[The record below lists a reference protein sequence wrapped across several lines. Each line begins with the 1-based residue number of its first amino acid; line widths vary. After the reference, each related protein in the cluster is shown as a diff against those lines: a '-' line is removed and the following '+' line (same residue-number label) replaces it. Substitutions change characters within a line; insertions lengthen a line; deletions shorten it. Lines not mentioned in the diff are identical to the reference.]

1 MGDTVRAAVVTEF
14 AKPLSVQDVPLPDI
28 EVGGVLGRVDAAT
41 LCGTDVHIWSGHSFV
56 GPEKLPYIPGHETAV
71 TVVDVGGNPKDIFN
85 NPVQVGQRI
94 IGNYPFCG
102 HCYHCAVAMQ
112 PSLCLEGA
120 RYGRERVDQYPY
132 LLGGT
137 AEYHYYPPGAD
148 FIPIPDDVP
157 APLAASA
164 ACALRTAMHAAERL
178 GPIKSHE
185 TVLVQGQ
192 AQWGS
197 IAWRSLLRRAPIA
210 YSYSGRRSHVWKWQR
225 AGAPQG
231 TMNIE
236 QTSAADRKAWLA
248 ERTRGL
254 GVDVVIQ
261 AATAQAIP
269 EAVDLVRRGGR
280 VISIGGGSGN
290 LEIPAFAM
298 TTKYLTITSV
308 LQAEARHFLQAV
320 QFLSAQSKHF
330 PFESMI
336 TGSYSLENT
345 TEALQRCQSSEKS
358 NRLSCH
364 NLRRCK
370 REPTGEWEEQRYGS
384 SIEDRDHRR

>member
-1 MGDTVRAAVVTEF
+1 METCKAAVITGFNEPTEMRD
-14 AKPLSVQDVPLPDI
+14 VQMPDLEPTGMLV
-28 EVGGVLGRVDAAT
+28 EVEAAT
-41 LCGTDVHIWSGHSFV
+41 LCGTDVHIWGGHSFV

-71 TVVDVGGNPKDIFN
+71 TVVDVAGNPKDVFN
-85 NPVQVGQRI
+85 RPVQPGQRI

-102 HCYHCAVAMQ
+102 HCYHCSVAMQ

-120 RYGRERVDQYPY
+120 RYGRERVDQFPY

-157 APLAASA
+157 AALAASA

-178 GPIKSHE
+178 GPVRSHE
-185 TVLVQGQ
+185 TVLVQG
-192 AQWGS
+192 AGPVGLYCLAV
-197 IAWRSLLRRAPIA
+197 ILAKGADR
-210 YSYSGRRSHVWKWQR
+210 VFVF
-225 AGAPQG
+225 GAPESRLEVARSWGAAG
-231 TMNIE
+231 TMDIE

-248 ERTRGL
+248 EHTRGL
-254 GVDVVIQ
+254 GVDVVVQ

-280 VISIGGGSGN
+280 IVSIGGGSGN

-336 TGSYSLENT
+336 TGKYSLEGT
-345 TEALQRCQSSEKS
+345 TDALQAMSEF
-358 NRLSCH
+358 
-364 NLRRCK
+364 
-370 REPTGEWEEQRYGS
+370 REVKPVVLPQPS
-384 SIEDRDHRR
+384 AA

>member
-1 MGDTVRAAVVTEF
+1 MADTVRAAVVTEF
-14 AKPLSVQDVPLPDI
+14 GKPLSVQDVPLPDI
-28 EVGGVLGRVDAAT
+28 EAGGVLGRVDAAT
-41 LCGTDVHIWSGHSFV
+41 LCGTDVHIWGGHSFV

-71 TVVDVGGNPKDIFN
+71 TVVDVGGNPKNVFN
-85 NPVQVGQRI
+85 QPVQVGQRI
-94 IGNYPFCG
+94 ISNYPFCG
-102 HCYHCAVAMQ
+102 HCYHCSIAMQ

-148 FIPIPDDVP
+148 FIPIPDDVH

-185 TVLVQGQ
+185 TVLVQG
-192 AQWGS
+192 AGPVGLYCL
-197 IAWRSLLRRAPIA
+197 AVALAKGADR
-210 YSYSGRRSHVWKWQR
+210 VFVF
-225 AGAPQG
+225 GAPESRLEVATRWGAAG
-231 TMNIE
+231 TMDIE

-248 ERTRGL
+248 ERTRGI

-269 EAVDLVRRGGR
+269 EALDLVRRGGR
-280 VISIGGGSGN
+280 VVSIGGGAGN
-290 LEIPAFAM
+290 LEVAAFAM
-298 TTKYLTITSV
+298 TTKYLTISSV

-336 TGSYSLENT
+336 TGTYSLDNT
-345 TEALQRCQSSEKS
+345 TEALQAMSEF
-358 NRLSCH
+358 
-364 NLRRCK
+364 
-370 REPTGEWEEQRYGS
+370 REVKPVVLPQPTTV
-384 SIEDRDHRR
+384 

>member
-1 MGDTVRAAVVTEF
+1 MGETVRAAVVTEF
-14 AKPLSVQDVPLPDI
+14 AKPLSVQDVPLPDP
-28 EVGGVLGRVDAAT
+28 EPGSVLGRVDAAT
-41 LCGTDVHIWSGHSFV
+41 LCGTDVHIWGGHSFV

-71 TVVDVGGNPKDIFN
+71 TVVDVAGNPKDVFN
-85 NPVQVGQRI
+85 RPVQPGQRI

-102 HCYHCAVAMQ
+102 HCYHCSVAMQ

-120 RYGRERVDQYPY
+120 RYGRERVDQFPY

-157 APLAASA
+157 AALAASA

-178 GPIKSHE
+178 GPVRSHE
-185 TVLVQGQ
+185 TVLVQG
-192 AQWGS
+192 AGPVGLYCLAV
-197 IAWRSLLRRAPIA
+197 ILAKGADR
-210 YSYSGRRSHVWKWQR
+210 VFVF
-225 AGAPQG
+225 GAPESRLEVARSWGAAG
-231 TMNIE
+231 TMDIE

-248 ERTRGL
+248 EQTRGL
-254 GVDVVIQ
+254 GVDVVVQ

-280 VISIGGGSGN
+280 IVSIGGGSGN

-336 TGSYSLENT
+336 TGNYSLEGT
-345 TEALQRCQSSEKS
+345 TDALQAMSEFKEVKPVVLPQPS
-358 NRLSCH
+358 AA
-364 NLRRCK
+364 
-370 REPTGEWEEQRYGS
+370 
-384 SIEDRDHRR
+384 

>member
-1 MGDTVRAAVVTEF
+1 MG
-14 AKPLSVQDVPLPDI
+14 LYCL
-28 EVGGVLGRVDAAT
+28 
-41 LCGTDVHIWSGHSFV
+41 
-56 GPEKLPYIPGHETAV
+56 
-71 TVVDVGGNPKDIFN
+71 
-85 NPVQVGQRI
+85 
-94 IGNYPFCG
+94 
-102 HCYHCAVAMQ
+102 AVAI
-112 PSLCLEGA
+112 A
-120 RYGRERVDQYPY
+120 K
-132 LLGGT
+132 
-137 AEYHYYPPGAD
+137 GAD
-148 FIPIPDDVP
+148 RVFVF
-157 APLAASA
+157 
-164 ACALRTAMHAAERL
+164 
-178 GPIKSHE
+178 
-185 TVLVQGQ
+185 
-192 AQWGS
+192 
-197 IAWRSLLRRAPIA
+197 
-210 YSYSGRRSHVWKWQR
+210 
-225 AGAPQG
+225 GAPESRLEVAARWGAAG

-280 VISIGGGSGN
+280 IVSIGGGSGN

-345 TEALQRCQSSEKS
+345 TEALQAMSEF
-358 NRLSCH
+358 
-364 NLRRCK
+364 
-370 REPTGEWEEQRYGS
+370 REVKPVVLPQPS
-384 SIEDRDHRR
+384 AV